1 MERPFSASP
10 EARRATLND
19 ALTSSHGLVL
29 LRGGLERIN
38 PRELVDIS
46 RAIGRGEVETNPGVD
61 AKFLEA
67 DAREVQRI
75 GNVVDAIT
83 GEPRAMFARA
93 PPLPVDPTCGKTSLT
108 YDPKTRSPV
117 WHTDQAFRDPPPYA
131 SVLYCKTA
139 PPPGAGGATI
149 FADVTAAYAALPED
163 KRLELERYRAVCS
176 YAHHNAKVR
185 KRGTPSYPLLTPE
198 QRAEHPPVYQPLVL
212 TNAATGE
219 KSGAFFKSFSP
230 IARFQHLIASPFN

>member
-1 MERPFSASP
+1 
-10 EARRATLND
+10 
-19 ALTSSHGLVL
+19 
-29 LRGGLERIN
+29 
-38 PRELVDIS
+38 
-46 RAIGRGEVETNPGVD
+46 
-61 AKFLEA
+61 
-67 DAREVQRI
+67 
-75 GNVVDAIT
+75 
-83 GEPRAMFARA
+83 
-93 PPLPVDPTCGKTSLT
+93 
-108 YDPKTRSPV
+108 
-117 WHTDQAFRDPPPYA
+117 
-131 SVLYCKTA
+131 VLYCKTA